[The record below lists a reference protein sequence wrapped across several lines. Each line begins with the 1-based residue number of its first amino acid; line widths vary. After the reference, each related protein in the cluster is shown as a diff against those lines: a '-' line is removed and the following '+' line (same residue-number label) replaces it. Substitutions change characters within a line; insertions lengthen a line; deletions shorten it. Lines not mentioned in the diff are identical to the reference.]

1 MNHLD
6 YKLLQA
12 LDVVLREQSF
22 ERAAQQLH
30 LTQSAVSQRIKQ
42 LELLVAQPV
51 LIRSQPLQPT
61 ATGQLLLT
69 HYQQVQQL
77 ERELLPHLSPTTP
90 GKPLPVTIAT
100 NADSLATWLIPAL
113 ASLLQPG
120 LIELNLLIEDENRTI
135 DRLRRGEAFGAIST
149 QQEPLPGCQSEL
161 LGYMDY
167 VLTASPAFI
176 RRYFPDGLTEQTLRK
191 APGVAFDQRDDMHV
205 RFVEKHFGLPPG
217 SYPCHTVRSS
227 EAFVALAKAGAAYCL
242 IPKLQITV
250 ELHTGELQDLMPET
264 PLLQRGL
271 YWQRW
276 ALERGIYRQIS
287 QLLLSHCRQILPQ
300 QSICR

>member
-1 MNHLD
+1 MLAD
-6 YKLLQA
+6 PADLA
-12 LDVVLREQSF
+12 
-22 ERAAQQLH
+22 
-30 LTQSAVSQRIKQ
+30 
-42 LELLVAQPV
+42 
-51 LIRSQPLQPT
+51 
-61 ATGQLLLT
+61 
-69 HYQQVQQL
+69 
-77 ERELLPHLSPTTP
+77 
-90 GKPLPVTIAT
+90 PLPVTIAT

-176 RRYFPDGLTEQTLRK
+176 RRYFPDGLTEQALRK

-264 PLLQRGL
+264 SLLQRGL

>member
-22 ERAAQQLH
+22 DRAAQQLH
-30 LTQSAVSQRIKQ
+30 LTHSAVSQRIKQ

-51 LIRSQPLQPT
+51 LIRSQPLQLT
-61 ATGQLLLT
+61 AMGQLLLT

-77 ERELLPHLSPTTP
+77 ERELLPHLSPDAP
-90 GKPLPVTIAT
+90 AKPLPVTIAS

-113 ASLLQPG
+113 TPLLQPG

-135 DRLRRGEAFGAIST
+135 DRLRRGEAFGAITT
-149 QQEPLPGCQSEL
+149 QAEPLPGCQSDL
-161 LGYMDY
+161 LGFMDY

-176 RRYFPDGLTEQTLRK
+176 RQYFPAGLNEQALRQ

-205 RFVEKHFGLPPG
+205 GFVAQHFGLAPG

-227 EAFVALAKAGAAYCL
+227 EAFVALAKAGVAYCL
-242 IPKLQITV
+242 IPKLQISAELLSGELV
-250 ELHTGELQDLMPET
+250 ELMPQT
-264 PLLQRGL
+264 PLRERTL

-276 ALERGIYRQIS
+276 VLERGIYRRIS
-287 QLLLSHCRQILPQ
+287 QQLLDWCHQILPQ
-300 QSICR
+300 Q

>member
-12 LDVVLREQSF
+12 FDVILREQSF

-30 LTQSAVSQRIKQ
+30 ITQSAISQRIKQ

-51 LIRSQPLQPT
+51 LIRTQPIQLT
-61 ATGQLLLT
+61 AMGQLLLT

-77 ERELLPHLSPTTP
+77 EQALLPHLSPNTLL
-90 GKPLPVTIAT
+90 KPLSVTIAT

-113 ASLLQPG
+113 TPLLQPG

-135 DRLRRGEAFGAIST
+135 DRLRRGEAFGAITT
-149 QQEPLPGCQSEL
+149 QQEALPGCQSEL

-167 VLTASPAFI
+167 VLTASPNFI
-176 RRYFPDGLTEQTLRK
+176 AQYFPHGLTEEALRK

-205 RFVEKHFGLPPG
+205 SFVEKHFGLPPG

-227 EAFVALAKAGAAYCL
+227 EAFVALAKAGVAYCL
-242 IPKLQITV
+242 IPKLQITAELTSGQLV
-250 ELHTGELQDLMPET
+250 ELMPDT
-264 PLLQRGL
+264 PLRERRLF
-271 YWQRW
+271 WQRW
-276 ALERGIYRQIS
+276 ILEKGIYRQIS
-287 QLLLSHCRQILPQ
+287 QHLLNQAHQIFPQ
-300 QSICR
+300 Q

>member
-22 ERAAQQLH
+22 DRAAHQLH

-51 LIRSQPLQPT
+51 LIRSQPLQLT
-61 ATGQLLLT
+61 AMGQLLLT

-77 ERELLPHLSPTTP
+77 EQELLPHLSPDAP
-90 GKPLPVTIAT
+90 AKPLPVTIAT

-113 ASLLQPG
+113 TPLLQPG

-135 DRLRRGEAFGAIST
+135 DRLRHGEAFGAITT
-149 QQEPLPGCQSEL
+149 QAEPLPGCQSDL
-161 LGYMDY
+161 LGFMDY

-176 RRYFPDGLTEQTLRK
+176 RQYFPKGLSEHALRK

-205 RFVEKHFGLPPG
+205 GFVAQHFGLPPG

-227 EAFVALAKAGAAYCL
+227 EAFVALAKAGVAYCL
-242 IPKLQITV
+242 IPKLQIRSELLSGELV
-250 ELHTGELQDLMPET
+250 ELMPQA
-264 PLLQRGL
+264 PLRERTL

-276 ALERGIYRQIS
+276 VLERGIYRRIS
-287 QLLLSHCRQILPQ
+287 QHLLDWCHQILPQ
-300 QSICR
+300 Q

>member
-22 ERAAQQLH
+22 ERAANQLH

-42 LELLVAQPV
+42 LELQVAQPV
-51 LIRSQPLQPT
+51 LIRSQPLQLT
-61 ATGQLLLT
+61 DMGQLLLT

-77 ERELLPHLSPTTP
+77 ERELLPHLSPNMP
-90 GKPLPVTIAT
+90 AKPLPVTIAT

-113 ASLLQPG
+113 TPLLQPG

-135 DRLRRGEAFGAIST
+135 ERLRHGEAFGAITT
-149 QQEPLPGCQSEL
+149 QAEALPGCQSEL

-167 VLTASPAFI
+167 VLTASSGFI
-176 RRYFPDGLTEQTLRK
+176 RQYFPDGLTEQALRK
-191 APGVAFDQRDDMHV
+191 APGVAFDQRDDMHIS
-205 RFVEKHFGLPPG
+205 FIEQHFGLPPG

-242 IPKLQITV
+242 IPKLQISR
-250 ELHTGELQDLMPET
+250 ELESGELIELMPET
-264 PLLQRGL
+264 PLRERGL

-276 ALERGIYRQIS
+276 ALERGMYRQIS
-287 QLLLSHCRQILPQ
+287 QRLLTWSNQSLPQ
-300 QSICR
+300 Q

>member
-42 LELLVAQPV
+42 LELLVGQPV
-51 LIRSQPLQPT
+51 LIRSQPLQLT
-61 ATGQLLLT
+61 AMGQLLLT

-77 ERELLPHLSPTTP
+77 ERELLPHLSPSAP
-90 GKPLPVTIAT
+90 AKPLPVTIAT

-113 ASLLQPG
+113 TPLLQPG

-135 DRLRRGEAFGAIST
+135 DRLRRGEAFGAITT
-149 QQEPLPGCQSEL
+149 QQEPLPGCQSDL

-167 VLTASPAFI
+167 VLTASPGFI
-176 RRYFPDGLTEQTLRK
+176 RQYFPDGLTEQALRK

-205 RFVEKHFGLPPG
+205 SFVEKHFGLPPG

-242 IPKLQITV
+242 IPKLQITT
-250 ELHTGELQDLMPET
+250 ELARGELVELMPET

-276 ALERGIYRQIS
+276 VLERGIYRQIS
-287 QLLLSHCRQILPQ
+287 QNLLIWSSQVLPRQ
-300 QSICR
+300 

>member
-12 LDVVLREQSF
+12 LNVVFREQSF
-22 ERAAQQLH
+22 DRAAQQLH
-30 LTQSAVSQRIKQ
+30 LSQSAVSQRIKQ

-51 LIRSQPLQPT
+51 LIRSQPLQLT
-61 ATGQLLLT
+61 AMGQLLLT

-77 ERELLPHLSPTTP
+77 EQALLPHISPDSP
-90 GKPLPVTIAT
+90 AKPHPVTIAT

-113 ASLLQPG
+113 TPLLQPSRV
-120 LIELNLLIEDENRTI
+120 ELNLLIEDENRTI
-135 DRLRRGEAFGAIST
+135 ERLRRGEAFGAITT
-149 QQEPLPGCQSEL
+149 QAEALPGCQSDL
-161 LGYMDY
+161 LGFMDY

-176 RRYFPDGLTEQTLRK
+176 QLYFPDGLTEQELRK

-205 RFVEKHFGLPPG
+205 SFVEKHFGLPPG

-227 EAFVALAKAGAAYCL
+227 EAFVALAKAGVAYCL
-242 IPKLQITV
+242 IPKLQISTELARGELV
-250 ELHTGELQDLMPET
+250 ELMPQT
-264 PLLQRGL
+264 PLRERTL

-276 ALERGIYRQIS
+276 VLERGIYRQIS
-287 QLLLSHCRQILPQ
+287 QHLLSWCRQILPQ
-300 QSICR
+300 Q